1 MSYVQTMRVLVV
13 VPAQLGR
20 PFLSEALES
29 LSRQTR
35 RADEIIVAIGQTPL
49 HERLNDAIDASDC
62 DAFIVLCDDDL
73 LEPTYIEKTVARMV
87 ETGADVV
94 YTDLRHFGTRD
105 AVWIAPPPDP
115 TPDPDPNPLPV
126 TSLCRKSVWAEI
138 GGYTLGP
145 YFDWDFWWSAID
157 AGATLA
163 KVAEPLFLYRNHLGQ
178 ASIAQ
183 TQESINE
190 CEAIIRQRH
199 QKQ

>member
-1 MSYVQTMRVLVV
+1 MRVLVV

-178 ASIAQ
+178 ASL
-183 TQESINE
+183 TLEQESINE

>member
-1 MSYVQTMRVLVV
+1 MRVLVV

-35 RADEIIVAIGQTPL
+35 CADEIIVAIGQTPL

-73 LEPTYIEKTVARMV
+73 LEPTYIEKTVARME
-87 ETGADVV
+87 ETGAGIV

-126 TSLCRKSVWAEI
+126 TSLCRKSVWAMV
-138 GGYTLGP
+138 GGYRLGP
-145 YFDWDFWWSAID
+145 YFDWDFWWSAINV
-157 AGATLA
+157 GATRA

-178 ASIAQ
+178 GTRSPIGDDH
-183 TQESINE
+183 SP
-190 CEAIIRQRH
+190 AI
-199 QKQ
+199 

>member
-1 MSYVQTMRVLVV
+1 MRILVV
-13 VPAQLGR
+13 VPAQPGR

-178 ASIAQ
+178 ASITQ

>member
-1 MSYVQTMRVLVV
+1 MRVLVV

-35 RADEIIVAIGQTPL
+35 HADEIIVAIGQTPL

-178 ASIAQ
+178 ASITQ

>member
-1 MSYVQTMRVLVV
+1 MRVLVV

-35 RADEIIVAIGQTPL
+35 HADEIIVAIGQTPL

-126 TSLCRKSVWAEI
+126 TSLCRKGVWAEI

-178 ASIAQ
+178 ASITQ

>member
-1 MSYVQTMRVLVV
+1 MRVLVV

-20 PFLSEALES
+20 PFLSETLES

-178 ASIAQ
+178 ASITQ

>member
-1 MSYVQTMRVLVV
+1 MRVLVV
-13 VPAQLGR
+13 VPTQLDR

-105 AVWIAPPPDP
+105 AVWIAPPPDAP
-115 TPDPDPNPLPV
+115 PDPNPLPV
-126 TSLCRKSVWAEI
+126 TSLCRKSVWAMV
-138 GGYTLGP
+138 GGYRLGP
-145 YFDWDFWWSAID
+145 YFDWAFWWSAINV
-157 AGATLA
+157 GATRA

-178 ASIAQ
+178 ASL
-183 TQESINE
+183 TLEQESINE

-199 QKQ
+199 QKQST

>member
-1 MSYVQTMRVLVV
+1 MRVLVV

-178 ASIAQ
+178 ASITQ